1 MKHRSSLLLAT
12 ACALGSS
19 ACAPPSMPD
28 AMPDERI
35 TDVGA
40 GPAARA
46 PDPLAAFCGAGAAPR
61 TGAIDTQADMVAFMN
76 SLPQPLGLPCLLAAL
91 PRPIATVGSNNTIS
105 AQPAAGPMNPR
116 LFIRAGGRLILSIT
130 LAGMTST
137 HLETAEAAEVGYSIK
152 GDMAFPR
159 TAAVSERDFYA
170 DIVNTRHSGTL
181 CAGCHADE
189 HMVRQAG
196 DMPAFASRALAP
208 TLRQTVPL
216 PAIRALADDCTAEDG
231 ILRCQ
236 MLRAI
241 FRVPAAVAEMTFLD
255 GTGNWF

>member
-1 MKHRSSLLLAT
+1 MPGER
-12 ACALGSS
+12 
-19 ACAPPSMPD
+19 MPD
-28 AMPDERI
+28 SDAR
-35 TDVGA
+35 A
-40 GPAARA
+40 GVRA
-46 PDPLAAFCGAGAAPR
+46 PDPLAAFCAAGVVPR
-61 TGAIDTQADMVAFMN
+61 TRAIDTQADVVAFMN
-76 SLPQPLGLPCLLAAL
+76 ALPLPLTLPCLLAAL
-91 PRPIATVGSNNTIS
+91 PRPISIVGSSNAVS
-105 AQPAAGPMNPR
+105 AQPAAGPLNPR

-137 HLETAEAAEVGYSIK
+137 HLETAEAVDVGYSIK
-152 GDMAFPR
+152 GDMEFPR

-208 TLRQTVPL
+208 TPRQTVPL
-216 PAIRALADDCTAEDG
+216 AAIRTLAADCTAEDG
-231 ILRCQ
+231 IARCQ

-241 FRVPAAVAEMTFLD
+241 FRAPDAVAEMTFLD
-255 GTGNWF
+255 GTGTWF